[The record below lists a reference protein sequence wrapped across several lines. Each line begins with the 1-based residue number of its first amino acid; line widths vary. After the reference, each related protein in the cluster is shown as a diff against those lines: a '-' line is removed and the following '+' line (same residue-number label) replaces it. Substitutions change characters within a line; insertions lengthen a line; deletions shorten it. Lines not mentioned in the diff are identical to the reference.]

1 MNPNAL
7 IAPKILEIFVLAC
20 TDGLCNMLDNL
31 PSLTGTTHRSVQQLT
46 DEMAPISDTLP
57 REFKLGIRD
66 KTTVPHVNT
75 KYHSTVVNGLDMPM
89 ASHNIW
95 TNIFKVEPPTMVK
108 FMHVPAD
115 RSMIG
120 NNSNQYAIL
129 SPEFHRRARKNSSTF
144 LKKKFVGNCKVSFGR
159 LSHS

>member
-1 MNPNAL
+1 
-7 IAPKILEIFVLAC
+7 
-20 TDGLCNMLDNL
+20 
-31 PSLTGTTHRSVQQLT
+31 
-46 DEMAPISDTLP
+46 MAPISDTLP

-144 LKKKFVGNCKVSFGR
+144 FKKNICGKLQGFFRQIES
-159 LSHS
+159 

>member
-1 MNPNAL
+1 MIPNAL
-7 IAPKILEIFVLAC
+7 TAPKILEIFVLAC

-120 NNSNQYAIL
+120 NNSNQMPFCHL
-129 SPEFHRRARKNSSTF
+129 NSIEEQEKIHQLF
-144 LKKKFVGNCKVSFGR
+144 FKKIFVGNCKVSLGR